1 MLKKMRAR
9 QRHTRLMGVA
19 EHLIR
24 DAAVTSSS
32 GPEKVTIA
40 QVACLAFARYQL
52 RINDDEAADY
62 LAAALVA
69 RGYSTDHRPAA
80 AV

>member
-1 MLKKMRAR
+1 MLQKMRAR
-9 QRHTRLMGVA
+9 QRHTRLMAVA
-19 EHLIR
+19 HHLIR

-32 GPEKVTIA
+32 GPEKVTTA

-52 RINDDEAADY
+52 RINDEEAADY

-69 RGYSTDHRPAA
+69 RGYSTDHRPAS

>member
-1 MLKKMRAR
+1 MRAR
-9 QRHTRLMGVA
+9 RRHNRLMKVA
-19 EHLIR
+19 DHLIR

-32 GPEKVTIA
+32 GPERVTTA
-40 QVACLAFARYQL
+40 QVACLAFARHQL
-52 RINDDEAADY
+52 RIDEEEAADY

-69 RGYSTDHRPAA
+69 RGYSTDHKPAT